1 MPDAW
6 LPLHSVK
13 YFLSTHSECGT
24 LQREQSWENSRSSP
38 WSTASHVSDSK
49 GPSLGSEPELFV
61 LFTGPGPPGWSR
73 SVGSILAQ
81 IWVGS
86 LLPFLQTPARMA
98 ACQEGFFH
106 HLCNPAL
113 TSYHSGFPVVLWFF
127 FLVWLMSI
135 GILGMCALEH
145 WPPAKNVMPW
155 RRGLQTGSLLYL
167 CPSRRVPVT

>member
-6 LPLHSVK
+6 LHLHSVK

-113 TSYHSGFPVVLWFF
+113 TSYHAGFPVVLCFLLFF
-127 FLVWLMSI
+127 FVVHVNRYPRHVCTWTLTSRQK
-135 GILGMCALEH
+135 CNALE
-145 WPPAKNVMPW
+145 K
-155 RRGLQTGSLLYL
+155 GSSDWFIAISL
-167 CPSRRVPVT
+167 SI